1 MSKISIISKL
11 TGVETTTEA
20 SQITLEHSSIVEL
33 HVERS
38 DIAHYARSNND
49 LVVTL
54 NSGETITIKNFYVA
68 DAQGLSQLVLEEGN
82 GALWWVEDP
91 AGAAT
96 YESIASTDALV
107 AAAGADSAEGG
118 ALWPWVLGGLA
129 AAGGIAIA
137 AGGSGG
143 GGGGGSDNDNNNGGE
158 NNGGGNT
165 GGGNTGGG
173 NTGGGNT
180 GGGNT
185 GGGNTGGGNTGGG
198 NTGGGNTGGGNTDN
212 TAPAAP
218 AITGAQDNVGSIQGA
233 LTGGQSTDDTRPTFS
248 GTAEAGATI
257 TIYDNGK
264 AIGTAVAGSDGKWSF
279 TPSSDL
285 SEGSHSITTTATDA
299 AGNTGPASPSFTLV
313 IDTTP
318 PATPGVLSASDNT
331 TSTAVPILG
340 GQYTHASR
348 PVLSGKGEPGDTITL
363 YDKGVKI
370 GETTVD
376 ASGNWSFTPGTA
388 LSEGA
393 HSLTLTAT
401 DPAGNTSGM
410 SQSLNFIIDTTPPA
424 TPDAQINGTGDQI
437 TGTAEAGSTVTIK
450 NSAGTVIG
458 TATADGTGH
467 FTLTL
472 TPALTNGEKITVT
485 ATDEAGNNSTPSSL
499 TAPDTTAPQIPSGV
513 EVNQDGDHVTGKA
526 EAGSTVVVNGEDGQ
540 PIGSGKADSDG
551 NFDITISP
559 PQKNGEVL
567 TVTATD
573 GANNT
578 SQPATATAPDSTP
591 PNAPTEL
598 AISDDGTQLT
608 GKAEPGSTVTVNN
621 GTSDVGSAKVDD
633 QGNFTVTLNPPQAN
647 GETLTA
653 AATDPAGNTGGPAS
667 IVAPDITPAQTPEIL
682 GVTDNVDAYTGS
694 VANGGVTNDNHPT
707 IYGTGEAGTT
717 LDLYTNGNKIGSTT
731 VLADGTWSFPAD
743 VHLVEGGNVITAKA
757 VDAKG
762 QESGW
767 SASWSVTVDTVAPNA
782 PAISQVIDDASASTG
797 NITSGQLTND
807 TTPTFNGTGEPGAT
821 INVVENG
828 AVIGTA
834 LVAPNGSWTWT
845 PADASAFTTGT
856 HNLSFVAVD
865 AAGNQSTTSTDF
877 VLNLSTE
884 APDKP
889 TIGDVTDNVGS
900 VTGPVASGQP
910 TDDTQ
915 PEFSGTTEAGST
927 VAVYDGDKLLGNA
940 TVDGAGNWTFTPPLP
955 LGEGSHQITAVATNP
970 AGNTTASDAFEV
982 VIDTTAPDAPTT
994 PTVTVNPDGV
1004 DVTLEPGQPTRDTTP
1019 TLSGT
1024 GATGDIITIYNGTT
1038 VLGTAQ
1044 VGEDGKWTWTPD
1056 EPLPNG
1062 TYNIT
1067 LTATDKDGAGNESPP
1082 SNGATIIID
1091 TDPPAVTTAPIVT
1104 DNVDANTGVIGNNGT
1119 TNDPRPVLSGTG
1131 SAGDVITVYD
1141 NYNGTNTPLGTA
1153 TVDVNGNWS
1162 FQPPALGQGDH
1173 TFTTTA
1179 QDEAGNVSV
1188 AGTPITVTV
1197 DTLAP
1202 AQPSDITI
1210 NVQGTTLSGTAEAGS
1225 TVEIRDAN
1233 NNLIGTGTADSN
1245 NHFSIPLNGT
1255 QASGNNLTVTAT
1267 DVAGNA
1273 SDPTSYQVTGTVQ
1286 PPTIDTII
1294 DDVGNLVGDVKGGI
1308 SDDELPTLN
1317 GTAAAG
1323 STVSIYQD
1331 GALLTTITLG
1341 ATETSWSYQLTA
1353 PLLPGAHTFTAT
1365 ATVDG
1370 ATSDISSAATVTID
1384 LLSLGVPVISA
1395 VTDNVPPYVGPLTNG
1410 QSTNDSTPTLS
1421 GTAGAGD
1428 IITVY
1433 DNGLAIGTATAV
1445 AGGAWSFTPGT
1456 QLDGTHAY
1464 TITVNHLGNISLP
1477 SLPFVVNIDTTAPDK
1492 PTIDTLT
1499 DDVPLYVGGID
1510 KNAST
1515 NDTTPTLNGKAEAG
1529 STVTVSDNG
1538 TVLGTAQADVSG
1550 SWTFTPSKPLA
1561 DGPHNFTVVATD
1573 ALGNQSVVSDGYGI
1587 TIATTPPAQPT
1598 LDAILDDVPGGSTGT
1613 LTNGQL
1619 TNDNLPTLSG
1629 TGTDGNVI
1637 HILDNGVQIGTAI
1650 VSGGQWSF
1658 TPTVALDDGVHNL
1671 RVYANDDAGNVSATS
1686 PAFAITVDATPPATP
1701 SVTGVLDDVGAI
1713 TGQVGPGGITDDSRP
1728 TLSGTGEAG
1737 STIHIKEGGNEIGTA
1752 VVTAGGTWTF
1762 TPTAA
1767 LNDGPHS
1774 LVISATDSAG
1784 NTSNDTVTVS
1794 LTVDTSAPAAPVVVT
1809 VTDDV
1814 GAVTTLGNGQS
1825 TNDST
1830 PTFTGTTENG
1840 AQISI
1845 YDNGT
1850 FVTQVTADGTGNW
1863 TWAPTGFTEGSHSL
1877 TFTATDAAGNVGTAS
1892 TPFVVVV
1899 DLTPPAAPAI
1909 TQAVDDFGAIQGAL
1923 GTGQITDDAQPL
1935 LKGTSEPGATINI
1948 YEGTQLLGTATAD
1961 GSGNWSLQLTANLSE
1976 TTHSLTAVA
1985 VDAAGN
1991 ASDPSAPFLITIDT
2005 TPPAPPV
2012 ILTVADDVGTTTGN
2026 LTNGQLTDDN
2036 RPTLSGT
2043 AVAGSVV
2050 RIYDGSTLLGSVVA
2064 TNGSWSFTPT
2074 TPLADGSHT
2083 LRATASDPA
2092 GNVSGDSNT
2101 FTLVVDATAPTVPV
2115 ITSIVDDIGTITGP
2129 IIGSNPTNDTQPTL
2143 NGTAEANSVVRIYD
2157 GGTLVGQVTADANG
2171 NWTLPQ
2177 TTTVLGN
2184 GQHDFTVTATDAAG
2198 NTSAA
2203 SPVTSIVVDTLAP
2216 AVPGGLAVLNV
2227 GTRVTGTAEAGSTVT
2242 ITTSGGTVL
2251 GTATADG
2258 NGNFTATISPAQTN
2272 GETLLAF
2279 ATDKAGNAGLT
2290 SSVIAPITALPGAP
2304 VINTVTDDVGTIKGT
2319 LSNGQSTDDTTPTL
2333 TGTAQAGATVTLFNN
2348 GVAMGTVVADVNG
2361 NWTFTAPALSE
2372 GSHAFTATA
2381 TNGTGTGPVS
2391 GSIAVVVD
2399 TTAPG
2404 VPTGTFNADGS
2415 VLTGQ
2420 AEAGSTVTIRLP
2432 DGTTY
2437 TTTANASGAF
2447 TLNFANKQTEG
2458 GTLTLSATDA
2468 AGNTSL
2474 AGQVIAPNLP
2484 LSAAN
2489 NLDELNF
2496 TTTAAVTDA
2505 QYSDYGLLLVGAVGN
2520 VLSLL
2525 GDNSAQVTFNVDP
2538 GASANINI
2546 NAYGTGAV
2554 LSLLNTM
2561 QIVVQ
2566 HWDATNNVW
2575 TTVVDSGANNALN
2588 LLTLG
2593 ANGVSLNLTG
2603 LAEGQYRVLTYN
2615 TSLLATGAYSSL
2627 DVDVTQTS
2635 AGTIVGSNLNVA
2647 GNVITDNDAVSGSD
2661 NAPSGTL
2668 VTQVTNA
2675 QGQVTN
2681 INATG
2686 TTVVHGLYGDLTIN
2700 ANGSYTYTLTTT
2712 SASANGRTE
2721 NFTYTIAHNGATAS
2735 AQLVI
2740 SLGTSAGTPVAHAT
2754 AVDDAASFVFDT
2766 SVHAID
2772 NGTSS
2777 QGGFTVVGVGL
2788 GNVLSLDVLS
2798 NLSNPIIYNVDQG
2811 TTRTMTLQA
2820 NVGGVAIGSVFDL
2833 YVYKFNAATQT
2844 YQQYRYEK
2852 SWLTAPLLGGTSSKL
2867 TVDLP
2872 AGQYLFLL
2880 NTASGIT
2887 ALTGY
2892 TLNVLEDHVYTVSST
2907 DGATS
2912 GNVMADDILPTGITA
2927 TVTEVNGVQ
2936 VNATGIT
2943 TVQGLYGTLTIDSQG
2958 NYNYT
2963 LKAGTGADKISTPD
2977 TFVYTIT
2984 DSTGHKDSA
2993 SLNITPTPHALDAI
3007 NDVSKEVA
3015 VDATQHIAAWSD
3027 TTVGSA
3033 SWTTALLS
3041 TTRAS
3046 GSGTFVVDPNTA
3058 LHNVVLHFDISSL
3071 LPLGGLGVTW
3081 SITMQ
3086 GSATPIASSSFTGG
3100 STTINLSGLDLEAG
3114 TYTLNFTG
3122 TAGPVSVGGITIT
3135 PYVTGTSVFL
3145 NNFET
3150 TAGHQVT
3157 GNIYDGTDSQ
3167 GALDQLASVNTRLSV
3182 TGYDGHV
3189 TTLDPYTTSNASA
3202 SIVGHYGTL
3211 SIGVDG
3217 SYTYTLNNGVS
3228 LASMT
3233 SKEVFNY
3240 TLTGANGQTDTAS
3253 LTINLAPQ
3261 ITSTNHNDIVT
3272 GSAYG
3277 DTLIYNVLN
3286 TAAGNGTGGNG
3297 TGDHWTNFSISQ
3309 GDKIDIGDLLVGW
3322 NGQTSTLGNYL
3333 HVTASG
3339 NNTVI
3344 SIDRDGTGTAYA
3356 NTNLVTLDNV
3366 QTTFDEL
3373 VNQHHNI
3380 IT

>member
-1 MSKISIISKL
+1 MSKISVISKL
-11 TGVETTTEA
+11 TGVETTTEG
-20 SQITLEHSSIVEL
+20 SQVTLSHSSIVEL
-33 HVERS
+33 HLERS
-38 DIAHYARSNND
+38 EINHFARSSND
-49 LVVTL
+49 LVITL
-54 NSGETITIKNFYVA
+54 NSGETITIKNFYVT
-68 DAQGLSQLVLEEGN
+68 DAQGLSQLVLEESN

-91 AGAAT
+91 AGVAQ
-96 YESIASTDALV
+96 YESIASTDALI
-107 AAAGADSAEGG
+107 AAAGTDSSTGG
-118 ALWPWVLGGLA
+118 AIWPWVLGAVAVGGGVALA
-129 AAGGIAIA
+129 A
-137 AGGSGG
+137 GG
-143 GGGGGSDNDNNNGGE
+143 GGGDGGSDNN
-158 NNGGGNT
+158 GNT

-198 NTGGGNTGGGNTDN
+198 NTGGGNTGGGNTGGNNPDT

-218 AITGAQDNVGSIQGA
+218 VISGAKDDVGSIQGA
-233 LTGGQSTDDTRPTFS
+233 LTRGQTTDDTRPTFS
-248 GTAEAGATI
+248 GTAEAGAKV

-264 AIGTAVAGSDGKWSF
+264 AIGTVTAGSDGKWSF
-279 TPSSDL
+279 TPSTGL

-299 AGNTGPASPSFTLV
+299 AGNTGPASPAFTVV

-318 PATPGVLSASDNT
+318 PATPGVLSASDNSGT
-331 TSTAVPILG
+331 TTVPILG
-340 GQYTHASR
+340 GQYTHAKT

-370 GETTVD
+370 GETKVD
-376 ASGNWSFTPGTA
+376 ANGNWSFTPGSG
-388 LSEGA
+388 LSEGS
-393 HSLTLTAT
+393 HSLTITAT

-410 SQSLNFIIDTTPPA
+410 SGALNFIIDTQPPA
-424 TPDAQINGTGDQI
+424 TPVAQINGAGDQI

-450 NSAGTVIG
+450 NAAGTVIG
-458 TATADGTGH
+458 STVADATGH
-467 FTLTL
+467 YTIALN
-472 TPALTNGEKITVT
+472 PALANGEKLSVI
-485 ATDEAGNNSTPSSL
+485 ATDEAGNNSTPASL
-499 TAPDTTAPQIPSGV
+499 TAPDTTPPQIPTGV
-513 EVNQDGDHVTGKA
+513 VVNQDGDHVTGKA
-526 EAGSTVVVNGEDGQ
+526 EAGSTVVVKDQNGQ
-540 PIGSGKADSDG
+540 PIGSGTADGNG
-551 NFDITISP
+551 NFDVTISP
-559 PQKNGEVL
+559 PQKNGEIL
-567 TVTATD
+567 EVTATD

-578 SQPATATAPDSTP
+578 SQPAHATAPDTTP
-591 PNAPTEL
+591 PAAPTDL
-598 AISDDGTQLT
+598 AISDDGTTLT
-608 GKAEPGSTVTVNN
+608 GKAEAGSTVTVSN
-621 GTSDVGSAKVDD
+621 GTTTVGTVKVDD
-633 QGNFTVTLNPPQAN
+633 QGNFSVKLVPSQAN

-653 AATDPAGNTGGPAS
+653 QATDPAGNTGGPAS
-667 IVAPDITPAQTPEIL
+667 IVAPDITPAETPVII
-682 GVTDNVDAYTGS
+682 GVTDNVDDFTGS
-694 VANGGVTNDNHPT
+694 VANGGVTNDSHPT

-717 LDLYTNGNKIGSTT
+717 LDLYTNGNKIGST
-731 VLADGTWSFPAD
+731 VVQADGTWSFPAD

-757 VDAKG
+757 VDGKG

-767 SASWSVTVDTVAPNA
+767 SASWTITVDTQAPNA
-782 PAISQVIDDASASTG
+782 PSISEVIDDAAASTG
-797 NITSGQLTND
+797 NIVSGQLTND

-821 INVVENG
+821 INIVEG
-828 AVIGTA
+828 GVVIGTA
-834 LVAPNGSWTWT
+834 LVAANGSWTWT
-845 PADASAFTTGT
+845 PSSANAFTTGT
-856 HNLSFVAVD
+856 HNLSFVTVD
-865 AAGNQSTTSTDF
+865 AAGNHSTTSSDF
-877 VLNLSTE
+877 VLNLSTV

-889 TIGDVTDNVGS
+889 TIGDVTDDVGS
-900 VTGPVASGQP
+900 VQGPITSGTP
-910 TDDTQ
+910 TDDTR
-915 PEFSGTTEAGST
+915 PLFEGTTEAGST
-927 VAVYDGDKLLGNA
+927 VAIYDGDKLLGNA
-940 TVDGAGNWTFTPPLP
+940 TVDASGNWSFTPPLP
-955 LGEGSHQITAVATNP
+955 LGEGSHQITAVATNA
-970 AGNTTASDAFEV
+970 AGNTTTSDPFEV
-982 VIDTTAPDAPTT
+982 VIDTIAPDAPST
-994 PTVTVNPDGV
+994 PVVTVNPDGV
-1004 DVTLEPGQPTRDTTP
+1004 DVTLPPGQPTRDTTP

-1024 GATGDIITIYNGTT
+1024 GTAGDIITIYNGNT
-1038 VLGTAQ
+1038 VLGTAE
-1044 VGEDGKWTWTPD
+1044 VDGSGNWTWTP
-1056 EPLPNG
+1056 ETPLPNG

-1067 LTATDKDGAGNESPP
+1067 LTATDKDGAGNESAA
-1082 SNGATIIID
+1082 SHGATIIID
-1091 TDPPAVTTAPIVT
+1091 TDPPATPSAPVIT
-1104 DNVDANTGVIGNNGT
+1104 DNVDANTGVIANNGT

-1131 SAGDVITVYD
+1131 TAGDTITIYD
-1141 NYNGTNTPLGTA
+1141 DYNGTKGPVGTA
-1153 TVDVNGNWS
+1153 TVDINGNWS
-1162 FQPPALGQGDH
+1162 FQPSTLGQGDH

-1179 QDEAGNVSV
+1179 KDEAGNVS
-1188 AGTPITVTV
+1188 ASGAPITVTV

-1245 NHFSIPLNGT
+1245 NHFSIPLT
-1255 QASGNNLTVTAT
+1255 PPQTSGNNLTVTAE
-1267 DVAGNA
+1267 DQAGNT
-1273 SDPTSYQVTGTVQ
+1273 SDPTSYEVTGTVQ

-1294 DDVGNLVGDVKGGI
+1294 DDVGVLVGDVKGST
-1308 SDDELPTLN
+1308 SDDTLPVLN

-1323 STVSIYQD
+1323 STVTIYQD
-1331 GALLTTITLG
+1331 GAVLTTITLG
-1341 ATETSWSYQLTA
+1341 PTQTTWSFELTS
-1353 PLLPGAHTFTAT
+1353 PLLNGQHTFTAT
-1365 ATVDG
+1365 ATVG
-1370 ATSDISSAATVTID
+1370 TATSDPSAAATVNIATTSAGI
-1384 LLSLGVPVISA
+1384 PVIGA
-1395 VTDNVPPYVGPLTNG
+1395 VTDDVPPYVGPLTSG
-1410 QSTNDSTPTLS
+1410 QWTNDSNPTLS
-1421 GTAGAGD
+1421 GTAGVGD
-1428 IITVY
+1428 IITIY
-1433 DNGLAIGTATAV
+1433 DNNVPIGVATGLEN
-1445 AGGAWSFTPGT
+1445 GAWSFTPGV
-1456 QLDGTHAY
+1456 QIDGAHSY
-1464 TITVNHLGNISLP
+1464 TITVTHLGIPSAP

-1492 PTIDTLT
+1492 PTIDTIT
-1499 DDVPLYVGGID
+1499 DDVPLFVGGID
-1510 KNAST
+1510 KNAAT
-1515 NDTTPTLNGKAEAG
+1515 NDTTPTLNGTAEAG
-1529 STVTVSDNG
+1529 STVTISDNG
-1538 TVLGTAQADVSG
+1538 AVLGTAVADGSG
-1550 SWTFTPSKPLA
+1550 SWTFTPSKALP

-1573 ALGNQSVVSDGYGI
+1573 ALGNQSTVSDGYAI
-1587 TIATTPPAQPT
+1587 TISTTPPAQPT
-1598 LDAILDDVPGGSTGT
+1598 LDTVADDVQGAVGN

-1619 TNDNLPTLSG
+1619 TNDSLPTLSG
-1629 TGTDGNVI
+1629 TGTEGNVI

-1650 VSGGQWSF
+1650 VTGGAWSF
-1658 TPTVALDDGVHNL
+1658 TPTTALGDGVHNL
-1671 RVYANDDAGNVSATS
+1671 RVYASDDAGNVSTAT
-1686 PAFAITVDATPPATP
+1686 PAFAITVDATPPADP
-1701 SVTGVLDDVGAI
+1701 VVTGVLDDAGTI
-1713 TGQVGPGGITDDSRP
+1713 TGQIAANGRTDDSRP

-1737 STIHIKEGGNEIGTA
+1737 STIHIRDGATEIGTA
-1752 VVTAGGTWTF
+1752 VVTAAGTWTF
-1762 TPTAA
+1762 TPTTA
-1767 LNDGPHS
+1767 LGEGSHTLTIN
-1774 LVISATDSAG
+1774 ATDPAG
-1784 NTSNDTVTVS
+1784 NTSTGSATVS
-1794 LTVDTSAPAAPVVVT
+1794 FTVDTSAPLAPVVVSVLDDAGPT
-1809 VTDDV
+1809 V
-1814 GAVTTLGNGQS
+1814 AIGNGGS
-1825 TNDST
+1825 TNDAT
-1830 PTFTGTTENG
+1830 PTFGGSAEAN
-1840 AQISI
+1840 ALIVV
-1845 YDNGT
+1845 YDNGK
-1850 FVTQVTADGTGNW
+1850 QIGQISADGTGIWNF
-1863 TWAPTGFTEGSHSL
+1863 TPTALTEGSHSF
-1877 TFTATDAAGNVGTAS
+1877 TFTATDAVGNTGPAS
-1892 TPFVVVV
+1892 SPFVVVV

-1909 TQAVDDFGAIQGAL
+1909 TQAVDDVGAIQGPL
-1923 GTGQITDDAQPL
+1923 GTGQLTDDAQPL
-1935 LKGTSEPGATINI
+1935 LKGTSEPLATINI
-1948 YEGTQLLGTATAD
+1948 YEGTQLLGTTTAD
-1961 GSGNWSLQLTANLSE
+1961 ISGNWSLQLNANLSE

-1991 ASDPSAPFLITIDT
+1991 ASDPSAPFLITVDT

-2012 ILTVADDVGTTTGN
+2012 ILTVADDIGPITGN
-2026 LTNGQLTDDN
+2026 LTVGQLTDDSK
-2036 RPTLSGT
+2036 PTLSGT

-2101 FTLVVDATAPTVPV
+2101 FTLVVDATAPTAPT
-2115 ITSIVDDIGTITGP
+2115 ITSIVDDVGTVTGP

-2157 GGTLVGQVTADANG
+2157 GATLVGQVTADANG

-2177 TTTVLGN
+2177 TTTVLTN
-2184 GQHDFTVTATDAAG
+2184 GQHNFTVTATDAAG

-2203 SPVTSIVVDTLAP
+2203 SAITSIVVDTIAP
-2216 AVPGGLAVLNV
+2216 LVPGGLAVVNV

-2258 NGNFTATISPAQTN
+2258 SGNFTATISPAQTN

-2304 VINTVTDDVGTIKGT
+2304 VITTVTDDFGTVKGT
-2319 LSNGQSTDDTTPTL
+2319 LSNGQSTDDNTPTL
-2333 TGTAQAGATVTLFNN
+2333 TGTAQAGSTVTLFNN
-2348 GVAMGTVVADVNG
+2348 GVSMGTVVADVNG
-2361 NWTFTAPALSE
+2361 NWSFTAPALSE
-2372 GSHAFTATA
+2372 GSHAFTAIA

-2404 VPTGTFNADGS
+2404 IPTGTFNADGS

-2437 TTTANASGAF
+2437 TTTANASGVF

-2458 GTLTLSATDA
+2458 GILTLNATDA

-2474 AGQVIAPNLP
+2474 AGQVTAPNLP

-2496 TTTAAVTDA
+2496 TTTATVTDA

-2525 GDNSAQVTFNVDP
+2525 GDNSAQVTFTVDP

-2575 TTVVDSGANNALN
+2575 TTVVDSGDGSTLN

-2603 LAEGQYRVLTYN
+2603 LAQGQYRVLTYN

-2647 GNVITDNDAVSGSD
+2647 GNVITDNDTVSGSD

-2675 QGQVTN
+2675 QGQVTTV
-2681 INATG
+2681 NATG

-2740 SLGTSAGTPVAHAT
+2740 QLGTSSGATVAHAT

-2772 NGTSS
+2772 NGSSS

-2788 GNVLSLDVLS
+2788 GNVLTLDVLS
-2798 NLSNPIIYNVDQG
+2798 DLSNPIIYNVDQG

-2820 NVGGVAIGSVFDL
+2820 SVGGVAIGSVFDL

-2844 YQQYRYEK
+2844 YQQYRYDK

-2867 TVDLP
+2867 TLELP

-2887 ALTGY
+2887 ALTAY

-2907 DGATS
+2907 DGSTS

-2936 VNATGIT
+2936 VATGAPT
-2943 TVQGLYGTLTIDSQG
+2943 TIQGLYGTLTIDSQG
-2958 NYNYT
+2958 NYSYA

-3007 NDVSKEVA
+3007 NDVSKLVTF
-3015 VDATQHIAAWSD
+3015 DAAQHVAAWSD
-3027 TTVGSA
+3027 TSVGSA

-3081 SITMQ
+3081 SITLQ

-3100 STTINLSGLDLEAG
+3100 STTINLSNLDLDAG
-3114 TYTLNFTG
+3114 TYTLSFTG

-3135 PYVTGTSVFL
+3135 PYVTGTSVSL

-3150 TAGHQVT
+3150 TAGHLVT

-3167 GALDQLASVNTRLSV
+3167 GALDQLSSVNTRLSI

-3211 SIGVDG
+3211 SLSVDG
-3217 SYTYTLNNGVS
+3217 SYTYTLNSGIS
-3228 LASMT
+3228 LATMT

-3240 TLTGANGQTDTAS
+3240 TLTAANGQTDNAS
-3253 LTINLAPQ
+3253 LTINLSPQ
-3261 ITSTNHNDIVT
+3261 MISTNHNDTMT
-3272 GSAYG
+3272 GSVYG
-3277 DTLIYNVLN
+3277 DTLIYNVLDT
-3286 TAAGNGTGGNG
+3286 TAGAATGGNG
-3297 TGDHWTNFSISQ
+3297 SGDHWTNFSVSQ

-3322 NGQTSTLGNYL
+3322 NGQNSTLGNYVS
-3333 HVTASG
+3333 VTTSG

-3344 SIDRDGTGTAYA
+3344 SIDRDGTGSAYA
-3356 NTNLVTLDNV
+3356 KSTLVTLDNV